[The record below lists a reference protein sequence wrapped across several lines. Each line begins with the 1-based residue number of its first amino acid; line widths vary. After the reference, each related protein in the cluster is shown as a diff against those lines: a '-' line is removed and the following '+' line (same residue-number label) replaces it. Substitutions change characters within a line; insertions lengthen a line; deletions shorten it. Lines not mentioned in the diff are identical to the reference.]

1 MTKKTAIT
9 AGVALLLAGAGAVAF
24 INRNPEGEKQAG
36 SDPGKS
42 QGSSSGSLSPVGED
56 GAKASRRT
64 TRESTTNQDLVE
76 KYGEARTN
84 LSKHVAGNVISLLE
98 DAVEMGEMASSG
110 AIGNAFG
117 GPRGGVR
124 MGLGRLGNELEL
136 TEEQQD
142 KAAELYKEF
151 QKRELERSK
160 ETIARL
166 KKDPT
171 ALMKLML
178 ASDSFSR
185 GEITEDQYKELQT
198 ASGEDLKGVLNPLD
212 EKNFRGGQPLKDDA
226 FRSGFQSLLDPAQS
240 EKLQASL
247 DEQAAK
253 EAEPGTPADPGNI
266 TNLPAMELEKLDET
280 IVSAKKFT
288 GGLKQV
294 MEGIGGLQDLGPLM
308 EQQRQRR
315 NGNPEPAPQ
324 PAE

>member
-9 AGVALLLAGAGAVAF
+9 AGVALLLAGAGAIAL
-24 INRNPEGEKQAG
+24 INQNAEGEKQAG
-36 SDPGKS
+36 TDPGKS
-42 QGSSSGSLSPVGED
+42 QGTSSGSLSPVGED

-64 TRESTTNQDLVE
+64 ARETTTNQDLVE

-84 LSKHVAGNVISLLE
+84 LSKHVAGNVISLLQ
-98 DAVEMGEMASSG
+98 DAVDMGEMASSG

-117 GPRGGVR
+117 GPRAGVR
-124 MGLGRLGNELEL
+124 MGLGRIGNELEL

-151 QKRELERSK
+151 QKREIERSK

-185 GEITEDQYKELQT
+185 GEITEDQYKQLQT

-212 EKNFRGGQPLKDDA
+212 RENFRGGQPLKDDA
-226 FRSGFQSLLDPAQS
+226 FRSGFQSLLDPAQG

-253 EAEPGTPADPGNI
+253 AAEPGVPADPGNI

-280 IVSAKKFT
+280 VVSAKKLT
-288 GGLKQV
+288 GGLKQM
-294 MEGIGGLQDLGPLM
+294 MEGMGGLQDLGPLM

-315 NGNPEPAPQ
+315 NGNAEPAPQ